1 MMMNKMLIVGT
12 GSIGRRH
19 TENFGK
25 HKIDIDIVDIRDDRI
40 AEARSKLKINKSF
53 NDYNEAIEKNKYDAV
68 IITAPPNLHLPIAKK
83 AIEYN
88 NNIFIEKPLG
98 MDIKGWSEVS
108 KTCSE
113 KRLLN
118 YVAYCHRHI
127 NYTTKFKSVIKNNK
141 IGKIFN
147 IIIRWG
153 SYLPDWHPWEDYR
166 SFYMAKKEQ
175 GGGALLDES
184 HGIDLLRYIFGEV
197 SEVFAVVDKISN
209 LEITADDHA
218 LLTLKLKN
226 DALAQISFDLNARYT
241 FCKIEATGENGTAI
255 WDRVDHSIK
264 IFDSNEKKW
273 SEEQFTKDD
282 FLEMYPNQ
290 TKHYLE
296 CLKNK
301 TTPLIDINDA
311 LKTQLII
318 DKCFESSSKKKMV
331 KIEN

>member
-1 MMMNKMLIVGT
+1 MLNKVLIVGA

-25 HKIDIDIVDIRDDRI
+25 YISHVDIVDIRDDRI
-40 AEARSKLKINKSF
+40 AEAESKFKINKSF
-53 NDYNEAIEKNKYDAV
+53 KDYNEAIAKNKYDAV
-68 IITAPPNLHLPIAKK
+68 IITAPPHLHLPIANK
-83 AIEYN
+83 AVEFN

-98 MDIKGWSEVS
+98 IDVKGWDEVS
-108 KTCSE
+108 KICSR
-113 KRLLN
+113 KKLVN

-127 NYTTKFKSVIKNNK
+127 NYTNKFKSIIDDNK

-147 IIIRWG
+147 IVIRWG

-197 SEVFAVVDKISN
+197 KEVFAIVDKISN

-218 LLTLKLKN
+218 FLTLRLKN
-226 DALAQISFDLNARYT
+226 NSLAQISFDLNARYT

-255 WDRVDHSIK
+255 WDRVDHKIK
-264 IFDSNEKKW
+264 IFNSIEKNW
-273 SEEQFTKDD
+273 TEEKFSKDD
-282 FLEMYPNQ
+282 FLNMYQNQ
-290 TKHYLE
+290 TNHYLD

-301 TTPLIDINDA
+301 IDPLIDIKDA

-318 DKCFESSSKKKMV
+318 DKSFESTSKKKIIA
-331 KIEN
+331 IED